1 MFHSSQHLQIPIFP
15 PPPHRY
21 QFLEDAVKNQRKMLA
36 TLVKRLGDKHASLQH
51 STKEVCSLYVPYL
64 PLGGGGGLLSPLK
77 RSYLPPEG
85 DAAHLHPFPPP
96 LAGSAR
102 CRMCRSRCRWM

>member
-64 PLGGGGGLLSPLK
+64 PLGGNTWGKHRG
-77 RSYLPPEG
+77 
-85 DAAHLHPFPPP
+85 
-96 LAGSAR
+96 
-102 CRMCRSRCRWM
+102 MCGVGRFEPQLCYVVLG